1 MPTTI
6 VAALLPTIPGYAL
19 AAQVAE
25 SSDSVGASAARIQR
39 VWVRNDLPES
49 GAGSQWRLV
58 EELRLG
64 RAEGSGADIFAD
76 IHDIAVDDRR
86 RIYVFDAG
94 WGEIRVFDRNGRH
107 LSRMAGEGDGPGEMR
122 HVAAVGSGRVVWQPP
137 NRLWIG
143 NHRQLLALD
152 TLGNELGRSTR
163 GSVRST
169 APGSRSAPFG
179 GVVYADTLGFVYQR
193 IRILAPRD
201 RPAEV
206 SYLYVSRNRVSAGT
220 EILPGDTMLVEVR
233 PLSPDG
239 PPVTTVEGRSSI
251 TLSMVRPSSARIV
264 WAPDPGGTVWLAHRS
279 ARRFHE
285 VTFAGDTV
293 RTVELGTPLPASDRG
308 EESRPVLAS
317 LDVSAEGWLW
327 AMLEPEGGDAGET
340 TTWDLFDNCGRH
352 RGFVTLDERVSVFDT
367 GAGGRVY
374 AVVSDTLGVDY
385 VLGLRLVGTNGSTVA
400 VETCAA

>member
-1 MPTTI
+1 M
-6 VAALLPTIPGYAL
+6 AFLAMIPGHAL

-25 SSDSVGASAARIQR
+25 SSDRAGASSARIQR
-39 VWVRNDLPES
+39 VWVYNDLPES
-49 GAGSQWRLV
+49 GAGSEWQLV

-94 WGEIRVFDRNGRH
+94 WGEIRVFDRDGRY
-107 LSRMAGEGDGPGEMR
+107 LSRMANEGDGPGEMR
-122 HVAAVGSGRVVWQPP
+122 HAAAVGSGRVVWQPP

-169 APGSRSAPFG
+169 APSFRSAPFG
-179 GVVYADTLGFVYQR
+179 GVVYADTLGFVYQK
-193 IRILAPRD
+193 IRVLAPRD
-201 RPAEV
+201 RPAET
-206 SYLYVSRNRVSAGT
+206 SYLYVSRNRVSAAA
-220 EILPGDTMLVEVR
+220 EILPGDTMLVETR

-239 PPVTTVEGRSSI
+239 PPVTTREGRSSI
-251 TLSMVRPSSARIV
+251 SLSMVRPVPARIV

-293 RTVELGTPLPASDRG
+293 RTIELGTPPLPASNRG
-308 EESRPVLAS
+308 EEFRPVLAS
-317 LDVSAEGWLW
+317 LNVSPEGWLW
-327 AMLEPEGGDAGET
+327 ARLEPEGGDADET

-352 RGFVTLDERVSVFDT
+352 RGFVTLDERVAVFAT

-374 AVVSDTLGVDY
+374 AVVPDTLGVDY
-385 VLGLRLVGTNGSTVA
+385 VLGLRLAGTDGSAVA